1 MAGAPVEALRPV
13 PLFADLTDDEL
24 AQKLEEGRREL
35 FNLRFQHATG
45 ALENTARLS
54 LVKKQIAR
62 LLTLQLQ
69 RASAKERA

>member
-1 MAGAPVEALRPV
+1 MKASEIR
-13 PLFADLTDDEL
+13 DLTDDEV
-24 AQKLEEGRREL
+24 AQKLEESRREL

>member
-1 MAGAPVEALRPV
+1 LKASEIR
-13 PLFADLTDDEL
+13 DLTDDEV

-54 LVKKQIAR
+54 SVKKQIAR

-69 RASAKERA
+69 RAAAKERA

>member
-1 MAGAPVEALRPV
+1 VISLKANEIHE
-13 PLFADLTDDEL
+13 LTDDEL

-62 LLTLQLQ
+62 VLTLQLQ

>member
-1 MAGAPVEALRPV
+1 VISLKASEIH
-13 PLFADLTDDEL
+13 DLTDDEV

-54 LVKKQIAR
+54 LVKKNIAR

-69 RASAKERA
+69 RAAAKERA

>member
-1 MAGAPVEALRPV
+1 MISLKASEIR
-13 PLFADLTDDEL
+13 DLTDDEV

-69 RASAKERA
+69 RAAAKERA

>member
-1 MAGAPVEALRPV
+1 VISLKANEIV
-13 PLFADLTDDEL
+13 DLTDDEV

-69 RASAKERA
+69 RAAAKERA

>member
-1 MAGAPVEALRPV
+1 LKASEIG
-13 PLFADLTDDEL
+13 DLTDDEV
-24 AQKLEEGRREL
+24 AQKLEESRREL

-45 ALENTARLS
+45 ALEKTARLS

>member
-1 MAGAPVEALRPV
+1 VISLKASEIH
-13 PLFADLTDDEL
+13 DLTDDEL

>member
-1 MAGAPVEALRPV
+1 MSEYGSTKHEGAVDEAK
-13 PLFADLTDDEL
+13 
-24 AQKLEEGRREL
+24 QKLEEGRREL

>member
-1 MAGAPVEALRPV
+1 LKASEIR
-13 PLFADLTDDEL
+13 DLTDADG
-24 AQKLEEGRREL
+24 AQKIEESRREL

>member
-1 MAGAPVEALRPV
+1 VISLKASDIL
-13 PLFADLTDDEL
+13 DLTDDEV

-69 RASAKERA
+69 RAAAKERA

>member
-1 MAGAPVEALRPV
+1 VISLKASEIQ
-13 PLFADLTDDEL
+13 DLTDDEV

-69 RASAKERA
+69 RAAAKERA

>member
-1 MAGAPVEALRPV
+1 MKASEIR
-13 PLFADLTDDEL
+13 DLTDDEV
-24 AQKLEEGRREL
+24 AQKLEESRREL

-45 ALENTARLS
+45 SLENTARLS

>member
-1 MAGAPVEALRPV
+1 VISLKASEIH
-13 PLFADLTDDEL
+13 DLTDDEL

-62 LLTLQLQ
+62 VLTLQLQ

>member
-1 MAGAPVEALRPV
+1 LKASEIG
-13 PLFADLTDDEL
+13 DLTDDEV
-24 AQKLEEGRREL
+24 AQKLEESRREL